1 MTEVFTPSPSNA
13 GVATGEIRIENLAK
27 IYGKR
32 EVVHDVSLSVKA
44 GEVVGLL
51 GANGAGKTTTFY
63 MVVGLVPASRGKV
76 FLDGKDVTALP
87 MWRRARHGVG
97 YLPQDASIFRK
108 LSVWDNVM
116 AVVETI
122 EMPATERK
130 GYTQGLL
137 EDLDLMRLAK
147 QPAYTLSGG
156 ERRRLEIT
164 RALATKPRFL
174 LMDEPFSGVD
184 PISVSDVQN
193 IVRSLKTRGIGVL
206 ITDHNVRETLSLVDR
221 AYLMYRGRVLI
232 SGAADDIVNN
242 PDSRKFYL
250 GDDFRM

>member
-1 MTEVFTPSPSNA
+1 MPEAPAPAVS
-13 GVATGEIRIENLAK
+13 GEIRIENLAK
-27 IYGKR
+27 TYGKR
-32 EVVHDVSLSVKA
+32 EVVHDVSLSVNA

-63 MVVGLVPASRGKV
+63 MVVGLVPATRGNV
-76 FLDGKDVTALP
+76 FLDGKDITGLP
-87 MWRRARHGVG
+87 MWQRARHGIG

-116 AVVETI
+116 AVVETLDI
-122 EMPATERK
+122 PAGQRK
-130 GYTQGLL
+130 DYVKGLL

-184 PISVSDVQN
+184 PISVTDVQQ
-193 IVRSLKTRGIGVL
+193 IVRNLKTRGIGVL

-221 AYLMYRGRVLI
+221 AYLMYQGRVLI
-232 SGAADDIVNN
+232 SGTADDIVNN

-250 GDDFRM
+250 GEDFRM